1 MGIFGIAG
9 GANAPS
15 PAISEDARGILVLKK
30 QQDVAKAQAQALI
43 DLITQATSGD
53 TGRYISVYA

>member
-1 MGIFGIAG
+1 MDISGIAG
-9 GANAPS
+9 GAYVPS
-15 PAISEDARGILVLKK
+15 PAVTEDARGILVLKK

-53 TGRYISVYA
+53 TGRYLSVYA